1 MSSQYVLQQ
10 LATLD
15 ISKAKGLENKSAKF
29 LKMTSHFIS
38 IPLCH
43 IFNLSIRKSNFP
55 PIFKLAKVIPVF
67 KNKDSRNDVSNY
79 RPIAILPL
87 ASTILERH
95 VKNHLV
101 NFLNKYNLLYLLQ
114 SGFRLNHS
122 CQTAL
127 TFMIDWWL
135 KAVDKDELIEAVFL
149 DLAKA
154 FDLLDHELLLQKLQ
168 KYKFSLQ
175 WFSSYLNDRRQIV
188 SISNTFSDLQQVKSG
203 VPQGSV
209 LELNCTNQ
217 VFLLMGQ
224 KYGTHYQMI
233 LKPRKLYLNST
244 TLTNY

>member
-15 ISKAKGLENKSAKF
+15 ISKAKGLENISAKF
-29 LKMTSHFIS
+29 LKMTSHLIS

-43 IFNLSIRKSNFP
+43 IFNLSIRKSNFR
-55 PIFKLAKVIPVF
+55 PIFKLVKVIPVF
-67 KNKDSRNDVSNY
+67 KNKGSRNDVSNY

-95 VKNHLV
+95 VKNHLM

-114 SGFRLNHS
+114 SYFRLNHS
-122 CQTAL
+122 CQT
-127 TFMIDWWL
+127 FMIDRWL
-135 KAVDKDELIEAVFL
+135 KAVDKGKLIEAVFL

-154 FDLLDHELLLQKLQ
+154 FDLLDHELFLQKLQ

-203 VPQGSV
+203 VPQV
-209 LELNCTNQ
+209 Q
-217 VFLLMGQ
+217 F
-224 KYGTHYQMI
+224 
-233 LKPRKLYLNST
+233 
-244 TLTNY
+244 

>member
-15 ISKAKGLENKSAKF
+15 ISKATGLDNTSAKF
-29 LKMTSHFIS
+29 LKMSSHLIS

-43 IFNLSIRKSNFP
+43 IFNIRKSNFP
-55 PIFKLAKVIPVF
+55 SIFKLAKVIPVF
-67 KNKDSRNDVSNY
+67 KNKGSRNDVSNY

-87 ASTILERH
+87 ASKILERH
-95 VKNHLV
+95 VKKND
-101 NFLNKYNLLYLLQ
+101 LLYFLQ
-114 SGFRLNHS
+114 SGFRLNQS

-127 TFMIDWWL
+127 TFMIDGWL
-135 KAVDKDELIEAVFL
+135 KAVDKGELIGVVFL

-168 KYKFSLQ
+168 KYRFSYTSLQ

-203 VPQGSV
+203 VPQVSV
-209 LELNCTNQ
+209 LS
-217 VFLLMGQ
+217 
-224 KYGTHYQMI
+224 
-233 LKPRKLYLNST
+233 LY
-244 TLTNY
+244 YF